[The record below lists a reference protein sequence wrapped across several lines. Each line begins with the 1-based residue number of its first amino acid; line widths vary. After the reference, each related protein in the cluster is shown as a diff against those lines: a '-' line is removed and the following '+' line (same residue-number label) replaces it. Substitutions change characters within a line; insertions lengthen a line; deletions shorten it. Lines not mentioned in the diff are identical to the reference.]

1 MNAIEEKEL
10 SAVESAEQAMREA
23 AAAGGT
29 AGETEPEKESVD
41 GEKTERLICFV
52 CTGNTCRSPMAA
64 AMFNFLFP
72 ERNAFAV
79 SAGLCADGS
88 PISENAK
95 EALRRRGVPCTV
107 ENNYT
112 DHVSRTVTPEM
123 IATASQVIGISSRHA
138 MALICA
144 FPGQAEKISAMPEDI
159 ADPFGGTVDDYV
171 RCLADIEKSLR
182 AMFGEK

>member
-1 MNAIEEKEL
+1 MHGKHMPQSDGGGDVQFPVSRKKRIRGFGGTLRRRL
-10 SAVESAEQAMREA
+10 SDLGKCE
-23 AAAGGT
+23 GGT
-29 AGETEPEKESVD
+29 AAA
-41 GEKTERLICFV
+41 
-52 CTGNTCRSPMAA
+52 RSS
-64 AMFNFLFP
+64 LH
-72 ERNAFAV
+72 
-79 SAGLCADGS
+79 
-88 PISENAK
+88 
-95 EALRRRGVPCTV
+95 V

>member
-1 MNAIEEKEL
+1 MTRSETVRNVIEEFDLRRAADEREYDARLAEL
-10 SAVESAEQAMREA
+10 SEKIPGFGDITHALSSIGLRILDAAMKGGDTASAVAEVRRE
-23 AAAGGT
+23 
-29 AGETEPEKESVD
+29 
-41 GEKTERLICFV
+41 TERL
-52 CTGNTCRSPMAA
+52 
-64 AMFNFLFP
+64 
-72 ERNAFAV
+72 
-79 SAGLCADGS
+79 
-88 PISENAK
+88 
-95 EALRRRGVPCTV
+95 RGEDVYKRQVPCTV

>member
-1 MNAIEEKEL
+1 MAEESIALEEKKIFTLEVPDIL
-10 SAVESAEQAMREA
+10 
-23 AAAGGT
+23 
-29 AGETEPEKESVD
+29 
-41 GEKTERLICFV
+41 LFV

-123 IATASQVIGISSRHA
+123 IETASQIIGISSRHA

>member
-1 MNAIEEKEL
+1 MAEESIALEEKKIF
-10 SAVESAEQAMREA
+10 
-23 AAAGGT
+23 T
-29 AGETEPEKESVD
+29 PEVPD
-41 GEKTERLICFV
+41 ILLFV

-107 ENNYT
+107 ENN
-112 DHVSRTVTPEM
+112 
-123 IATASQVIGISSRHA
+123 
-138 MALICA
+138 
-144 FPGQAEKISAMPEDI
+144 
-159 ADPFGGTVDDYV
+159 
-171 RCLADIEKSLR
+171 
-182 AMFGEK
+182 